1 MADKLEKKISNL
13 YGKYFQKSR
22 SFLYPALN
30 IRRNSD
36 FPPTGTYMSLE
47 GITKIEDCK
56 LICSYK
62 DDESEDFLH
71 FEKKM
76 LIGNQLFIK
85 KMPVKS
91 YNLYLFD
98 YQSYTNDWFNV
109 IMGKYSKLSVILK
122 DAIKEYYGETSNE
135 YKHMKTFLHPDR
147 YYDIYAHLLD
157 VDISLLKEVGEL
169 CDPCDIEKETL
180 IIPVEDLEIIQKLT

>member
-13 YGKYFQKSR
+13 YNKYFQKSR
-22 SFLYPALN
+22 SFLYPALD
-30 IRRNSD
+30 IRKTSD

-47 GITKIEDCK
+47 GVTQIEDCK

-62 DDESEDFLH
+62 SDDSDKFLE
-71 FEKKM
+71 FEKRM
-76 LIGNQLFIK
+76 LVGNPLFIK
-85 KMPVKS
+85 KLPVRS

-109 IMGKYSKLSVILK
+109 IMGKYSKLSPVLK
-122 DAIKEYYGETSNE
+122 KAIRNYYGEDSNE
-135 YKHMKTFLHPDR
+135 YKHMQTFLYPDN
-147 YYDIYAHLLD
+147 YYDIYAHLLG
-157 VDISLLKEVGEL
+157 VDISLLQSVGEL

-180 IIPVEDLEIIQKLT
+180 IIPVEDLEIIQKLS